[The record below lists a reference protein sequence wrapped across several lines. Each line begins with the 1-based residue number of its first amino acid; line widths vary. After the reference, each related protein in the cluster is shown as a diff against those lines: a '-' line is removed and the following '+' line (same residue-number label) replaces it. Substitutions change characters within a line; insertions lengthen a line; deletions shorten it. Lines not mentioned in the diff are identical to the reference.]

1 MSNNELVSF
10 GLEDE
15 KLLQELQYK
24 KIMAMGQ
31 QLKNLQ
37 ETISIQHVEIET
49 QKRNHLNLTEK
60 LDNSISEVKEVI
72 QKQIEKTSYIEQKTG
87 KDYLG
92 LGALGKRHVPLIGS
106 HYMGTLLRKVGICCG
121 TGLTEPKSQYTK
133 GENPL
138 VINATTN
145 TGYMSYYYHYD
156 RTWKIIKNN
165 LAQMGYIE
173 GFEACKNKDEIHA
186 FINEI
191 N

>member
-1 MSNNELVSF
+1 MSNEMVSF

-49 QKRNHLNLTEK
+49 QKRDISNIKESLNFG
-60 LDNSISEVKEVI
+60 ISEVKEVI
-72 QKQIEKTSYIEQKTG
+72 QKQIEKTSYQEQKTG

-92 LGALGKRHVPLIGS
+92 LGPLGATHSPLIGAV
-106 HYMGTLLRKVGICCG
+106 YMGKLLRKVGICCE
-121 TGLTEPKSQYTK
+121 TGQTRPQSKYTN
-133 GENPL
+133 GDNPL

-145 TGYMSYYYHYD
+145 EGYMSFYYHYK
-156 RTWKIIKNN
+156 RTWEIVKKH
-165 LAQMGYIE
+165 LAEMGYIDK
-173 GFEACKNKDEIHA
+173 FEACKNKDEIHT